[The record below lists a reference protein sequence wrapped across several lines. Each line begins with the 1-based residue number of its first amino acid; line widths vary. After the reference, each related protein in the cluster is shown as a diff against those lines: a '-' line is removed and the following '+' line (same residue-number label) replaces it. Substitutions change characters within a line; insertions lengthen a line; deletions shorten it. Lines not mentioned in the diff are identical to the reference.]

1 MGRGPRWG
9 GSIGGAVVGFAGR
22 PALGPTLRRFV
33 EIVGGGCGACGRDTA
48 EGGRKSS
55 LASSPF
61 PFPFPVNFPFIL
73 LRKPRFFFGT
83 CCEARRAE
91 AWAAARVAI
100 AGDAGDPVRRILEAS
115 DSNFLNSI
123 EGDFFGALTSCYSR
137 GAPLPHARRIAACC
151 RLRGV
156 LSRTT
161 IPRGRWAELAVCS
174 PRLAL
179 LLRQRHH

>member
-33 EIVGGGCGACGRDTA
+33 EIVGGGCGACGGDAA

-55 LASSPF
+55 LAASPF

-100 AGDAGDPVRRILEAS
+100 AGDAGDP
-115 DSNFLNSI
+115 
-123 EGDFFGALTSCYSR
+123 
-137 GAPLPHARRIAACC
+137 
-151 RLRGV
+151 
-156 LSRTT
+156 
-161 IPRGRWAELAVCS
+161 S
-174 PRLAL
+174 PADLGGERF
-179 LLRQRHH
+179 QFPKFD

>member
-33 EIVGGGCGACGRDTA
+33 EIVGGGCGACGGDAA

-55 LASSPF
+55 LAASPF

-73 LRKPRFFFGT
+73 LRNPRFFFGT

-100 AGDAGDPVRRILEAS
+100 VGGAADP
-115 DSNFLNSI
+115 
-123 EGDFFGALTSCYSR
+123 
-137 GAPLPHARRIAACC
+137 
-151 RLRGV
+151 
-156 LSRTT
+156 
-161 IPRGRWAELAVCS
+161 S
-174 PRLAL
+174 PADLGGERF
-179 LLRQRHH
+179 QFPKFD